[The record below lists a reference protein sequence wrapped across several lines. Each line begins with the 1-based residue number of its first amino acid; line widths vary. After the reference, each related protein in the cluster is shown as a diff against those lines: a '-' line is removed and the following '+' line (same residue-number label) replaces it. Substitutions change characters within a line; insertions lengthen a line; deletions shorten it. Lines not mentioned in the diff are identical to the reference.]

1 MPSYIVTR
9 KSNGAEVY
17 RYEAPAPIEWVGME
31 FTTHNHSEAVAGGAP
46 SAPIAI
52 YGGRRIL
59 SKLEFVE
66 LFTSAERVAI
76 RAARGQSSALDDYL
90 YMLEMAEEVN
100 LDSPNVIG
108 GLAMLEQAQILAA
121 GRAQEILNG

>member
-9 KSNGAEVY
+9 KSDGAEVY

-31 FTTHNHSEAVAGGAP
+31 FATHNHSEAVAGGTP
-46 SAPIAI
+46 SVPIAV
-52 YGGRRIL
+52 YGGRRVI
-59 SKLEFVE
+59 SKLEFLE

-100 LDSPNVIG
+100 LDSPNVRG
-108 GLAMLEQAQILAA
+108 GVAMLEQARILAA